1 MFEKELTLAKKN
13 IYVSKAISRLP
24 GKTGG
29 FREYLLSFERKNG
42 DTPVKKSL
50 RNIYKNSTKEII
62 DLKTLIVTL
71 IIKESK
77 LIKRG
82 A

>member
-1 MFEKELTLAKKN
+1 MFEKELNLAKKN
-13 IYVSKAISRLP
+13 MYVSKAISRLP

-29 FREYLLSFERKNG
+29 FREYLLSFERKYGN
-42 DTPVKKSL
+42 TPVKNSL
-50 RNIYKNSTKEII
+50 RNLYRNSTKEIV
-62 DLKTLIVTL
+62 DLKTLIAAL